1 LPFRFAAVSGF
12 ALIVDRGDLPPI
24 CLASEWA
31 ERPHKL
37 IAAHATPITTRSPK
51 AAHTAESPTAEPRLD
66 AMLLPIQLS
75 PGP

>member
-1 LPFRFAAVSGF
+1 LPFRFASVSGF
-12 ALIVDRGDLPPI
+12 ALIVDQGDLPPI

-31 ERPHKL
+31 DRPLKL
-37 IAAHATPITTRSPK
+37 MAARRTPTTTRSPK
-51 AAHTAESPTAEPRLD
+51 AAHAVESPTAEPRLG